1 MGVEIGLK
9 DLSRKKLIA
18 CLKKATISAK
28 SKDSAPRSGDDKS
41 HLLISDE
48 EESMSDDSLNSESS
62 SGSSVESSEESEDG
76 KGSG

>member
-1 MGVEIGLK
+1 MGVEVELE
-9 DLSRKKLIA
+9 DLSRKEPIA
-18 CLKKATISAK
+18 RLTKANISAK